1 MKTMRVMTY
10 KLNKEKTE
18 WEQDKEV
25 DIKIKEMGFSTIATD
40 DTKLAEEKQLGM
52 FYLYIEG
59 SGYPDYIGEADY
71 FILKSDLDKLWFERR
86 KRKIRKF

>member
-18 WEQDKEV
+18 WEKDKEV
-25 DIKIKEMGFSTIATD
+25 DIKIKEMGFSTIAID
-40 DTKLAEEKQLGM
+40 DTKLAEEKKLGM
-52 FYLYIEG
+52 FHLYVDG

-71 FILKSDLDKLWFERR
+71 YILESDLNKLWFERS